1 MEKTLGS
8 SRVQPNFRVTL
19 TKDVRSK
26 LRTKVGSIVMFIEN
40 ERGEIVL
47 KKAELK
53 PV

>member
-1 MEKTLGS
+1 LEKTLGS

-19 TKDVRSK
+19 TKDVRNK
-26 LRTKVGSIVMFIEN
+26 LRVKVGSIVMFVEDDK
-40 ERGEIVL
+40 GELIL